1 MMVADLGID
10 GCRGVHVVDAARR
23 INQGALARALP
34 SIGCVARSPICT
46 GSFKPSRPHRS
57 HPTSKALAR
66 ASVAEAGERGR
77 PTLTI
82 GNGRLS
88 ITYRRASAL
97 VRGDTAAVM
106 RNDTVVWLLQDQMVA
121 ALEREIDALNVTNG
135 IADAVLATQSTALR
149 DRILAAERAEEAEIE
164 RATSEGTFIPRRANA
179 DPRAVPGIQFAGA
192 ASTAA
197 RFAPGLHPVWMT
209 PA

>member
-1 MMVADLGID
+1 MVADLGID
-10 GCRGVHVVDAARR
+10 GRRGVHVVDAARC
-23 INQGALARALP
+23 IDQGALARAPP

-106 RNDTVVWLLQDQMVA
+106 RNDTVVWLLQDQMA

-197 RFAPGLHPVWMT
+197 RFAP
-209 PA
+209 AAA